1 MHTNLMTSSSIF
13 HLKFFFLKKQKK
25 KEKKLA
31 IFFGYGVWVPLFAL
45 LGYCIYFH
53 KRLGMK
59 LGHQSSLWKRK
70 SKKKRGV
77 GGP

>member
-1 MHTNLMTSSSIF
+1 MHTNLITSSSIF
-13 HLKFFFLKKQKK
+13 HLKFFFFKSKNKNK
-25 KEKKLA
+25 NKNKKLP

-70 SKKKRGV
+70 SF
-77 GGP
+77 